1 MYLSDEKRAKIAQN
15 SHISLFGG
23 KTMDSLYAFIV
34 AVILL
39 GLIPGPNVGV
49 IVGLSLVKGWRT
61 GLMAVSGTS
70 AGLAIQLLI
79 VSIVTSALADQ
90 IANFLFL
97 LRWAG
102 VGYLLFLAISAL
114 KAAISESSNEAS
126 TSAENKNQKN
136 KTLENG
142 GKSID
147 GSDEPIINPQFST
160 QGFTEGILVALINP
174 KTFLFNAAFLPQF
187 IQTTDGLNSGAGQNV
202 LEQFMVLSLLYLLIL
217 AALDCCWVVFASFMR
232 KLLRKYKGYLGVFSA
247 ACLFASAAIIA
258 TIRR

>member
-1 MYLSDEKRAKIAQN
+1 MEIP
-15 SHISLFGG
+15 
-23 KTMDSLYAFIV
+23 YAFII

-49 IVGLSLVKGWRT
+49 IVGLSLAKGWRT

-79 VSIVTSALADQ
+79 VSVVTSSLVDQ
-90 IANFLFL
+90 IANFLFI

-114 KAAISESSNEAS
+114 KAAINERSKEAIKS
-126 TSAENKNQKN
+126 LENKNQKT
-136 KTLENG
+136 KSLENG

-147 GSDEPIINPQFST
+147 GSDELIINPQFST
-160 QGFTEGILVALINP
+160 QGFLEGMLVTLINP

-187 IQTTDGLNSGAGQNV
+187 IQTANDLNGGAGPTV
-202 LEQFMVLSLLYLLIL
+202 LEQFIILSLLYLSIL
-217 AALDCCWVVFASFMR
+217 AAIDCCWVVFASFMR

>member
-1 MYLSDEKRAKIAQN
+1 MEIP
-15 SHISLFGG
+15 
-23 KTMDSLYAFIV
+23 YAFII
-34 AVILL
+34 AVLLL

-79 VSIVTSALADQ
+79 VSIVTSALAGQ
-90 IANFLFL
+90 IANFLFI

-102 VGYLLFLAISAL
+102 VAYLLFLAISAL
-114 KAAISESSNEAS
+114 KSAINENS
-126 TSAENKNQKN
+126 KGSRKSVGNKNQKT
-136 KTLENG
+136 KSLENG

-160 QGFTEGILVALINP
+160 QGFLEGMLVALINP

-187 IQTTDGLNSGAGQNV
+187 IQTTHNLNGVAGPGV
-202 LEQFMVLSLLYLLIL
+202 LEEFIILSLLYLSIL
-217 AALDCCWVVFASFMR
+217 AAIDCCWVIFASFMR
-232 KLLRKYKGYLGVFSA
+232 KLLRKYKGYLGMFSA

>member
-1 MYLSDEKRAKIAQN
+1 MEIP
-15 SHISLFGG
+15 
-23 KTMDSLYAFIV
+23 YAFII
-34 AVILL
+34 AVLLL

-49 IVGLSLVKGWRT
+49 IVGLSLAKGWRT

-79 VSIVTSALADQ
+79 VSVVTSTLAGQ
-90 IANFLFL
+90 IANFLFI

-114 KAAISESSNEAS
+114 KAAINESSKEAS
-126 TSAENKNQKN
+126 NLVGNKNQKN
-136 KTLENG
+136 KSLENG

-147 GSDEPIINPQFST
+147 GSDELIINPQFST
-160 QGFTEGILVALINP
+160 QGFFEGMLVALINP

-187 IQTTDGLNSGAGQNV
+187 IQNTHNSNGVAGPSV
-202 LEQFMVLSLLYLLIL
+202 LEQFMILSLLYLLIL
-217 AALDCCWVVFASFMR
+217 AAIDCCWVVFASFMR

>member
-1 MYLSDEKRAKIAQN
+1 MEIP
-15 SHISLFGG
+15 
-23 KTMDSLYAFIV
+23 YAFII

-49 IVGLSLVKGWRT
+49 IVGLSLAKGWRT

-79 VSIVTSALADQ
+79 VSVVTSSLVDQ
-90 IANFLFL
+90 IANFLFI
-97 LRWAG
+97 LRWVG

-114 KAAISESSNEAS
+114 KAAINERSKEAIKS
-126 TSAENKNQKN
+126 LENKNQKT
-136 KTLENG
+136 KSLENG

-147 GSDEPIINPQFST
+147 GSDELIINPQFST
-160 QGFTEGILVALINP
+160 QGFLEGLLVALINP

-187 IQTTDGLNSGAGQNV
+187 IQTTHNLSGGAGTTV
-202 LEQFMVLSLLYLLIL
+202 LEQFIILSLLYLSIL
-217 AALDCCWVVFASFMR
+217 AAIDCCWVIFASFMR

>member
-1 MYLSDEKRAKIAQN
+1 MEIP
-15 SHISLFGG
+15 
-23 KTMDSLYAFIV
+23 YAFIV

-49 IVGLSLVKGWRT
+49 IVGLSLAKGWRT

-79 VSIVTSALADQ
+79 VSVVTSSLVDQ
-90 IANFLFL
+90 IANFLFI

-114 KAAISESSNEAS
+114 KSASNS
-126 TSAENKNQKN
+126 RKNKNQKN
-136 KTLENG
+136 KFLENS

-147 GSDEPIINPQFST
+147 GSDELIINSHFST
-160 QGFTEGILVALINP
+160 EGFFEGLFVAIINP
-174 KTFLFNAAFLPQF
+174 KTLLFNAAFLPQF
-187 IQTTDGLNSGAGQNV
+187 IHIGSGQTV
-202 LEQFMVLSLLYLLIL
+202 LEQFIILSLFYLLIL
-217 AALDCCWVVFASFMR
+217 AAIDCCWVLFANFMK
-232 KLLRKYKGYLGVFSA
+232 KLLRKYKGHLGMFSA